1 MFAASE
7 AVDKRAAIQRGTSEM
22 GGFCGAWCRLITPI
36 RDINYRFRYIY
47 IYIYIYIYDMYIDY
61 RI

>member
-22 GGFCGAWCRLITPI
+22 GGFCGAWCMATVAPARARLITPI

-47 IYIYIYIYDMYIDY
+47 I
-61 RI
+61 